1 MKISPSDWAR
11 ETRYYMDITL
21 SRILELMQNEGLTAH
36 QLEVRAGLS
45 PSAKANM
52 PQYIVA
58 CWLILYNI

>member
-1 MKISPSDWAR
+1 
-11 ETRYYMDITL
+11 MDITL